1 MQKLI
6 IAGRPNTGK
15 STLFNALT
23 GTRDALVH
31 DRPGVTRDT
40 IVGNMRDRMWEIV
53 DTAGLENAK
62 SGIAAD
68 STNAAMDAIAGAD
81 AILFVV
87 DGRVGL
93 MPADMD
99 WARAVRRKTR
109 APVMLVANKS
119 ESGRRMAD
127 LSDFYKLGF
136 GAPVQISAEH
146 KIGFDA
152 IYEFVDKISPNESK
166 KNDAKTNTP
175 QKLKIAIMGQP
186 NVGKSTLVNQV
197 LGQKRQ
203 IVIDKPGVTRDTV
216 KIPTNFY
223 GRDIVLMD
231 TAGLRRK
238 AGVTDDVE
246 TLSALKSL
254 DAIEKSDVVIL
265 VVDAT
270 RNIENQALGIAARVY
285 DAGKILCV
293 ALNKWDLVAPELRDE
308 KLLKLKH
315 QFTNSFHQIIKPLI
329 LAISAETG
337 SGVKNM
343 FRRIY
348 EQWDI
353 SNTDAPTSL
362 INRIVEKLVADRQ
375 PPMSRL
381 KRPMKIKFARQTGR
395 HPMKITINVGGA
407 SDIPESYTRYLRRGL
422 ANALKWEHLPIIV
435 EYKKD
440 ENPFD
445 DK

>member
-1 MQKLI
+1 MMKVT

-15 STLFNALT
+15 STLFNGLT

-31 DRPGVTRDT
+31 DRPGVTRDNLGG
-40 IVGNMRDRMWEIV
+40 VMRNRPYQIM

-62 SGIAAD
+62 TGIAAD
-68 STNAAMDAIAGAD
+68 STNMALGAIADAD

-87 DGRVGL
+87 DGRTGL
-93 MPADMD
+93 TGEDLD
-99 WARAVRRKTR
+99 WARLVRRKTR
-109 APVMLVANKS
+109 APVLLLANKA
-119 ESGRRMAD
+119 ESGRRLAD
-127 LSDFYKLGF
+127 LADFYKLGF
-136 GAPVQISAEH
+136 GAPVTISAEH
-146 KIGFDA
+146 KSGFDA
-152 IYEFVDKISPNESK
+152 IYEFLDKTAEQIGAAIE
-166 KNDAKTNTP
+166 
-175 QKLKIAIMGQP
+175 QKDVPADSRIKIAILGQP
-186 NVGKSTLVNQV
+186 NVGKSTFVNRV
-197 LGQKRQ
+197 LGQTRQ
-203 IVIDKPGVTRDTV
+203 IVRDAPGITRDTV
-216 KIPTNFY
+216 KIPTRFY

-254 DAIEKSDVVIL
+254 DAIAKADVVIL
-265 VVDAT
+265 MVDAT

-293 ALNKWDLVAPELRDE
+293 ALNKWDLVDPTIRDE

-315 QFTNSFHQIIKPLI
+315 QFANSFHQIIKPMI
-329 LAISAETG
+329 LAVSAETG
-337 SGVKNM
+337 TGVQNM

-353 SNTDAPTSL
+353 SIAQAPTSL
-362 INRIVEKLVADRQ
+362 INRIVEKLVATRQ

-407 SDIPESYTRYLRRGL
+407 SDIPESYTRYLRRGI
-422 ANALKWEHLPIIV
+422 ATELKWEHLPVVID
-435 EYKKD
+435 YKKED
-440 ENPFD
+440 NPFD
-445 DK
+445 

>member
-1 MQKLI
+1 MKVI

-15 STLFNALT
+15 STLFNGLT

-31 DRPGVTRDT
+31 DRPGVTRDNLGGT
-40 IVGNMRDRMWEIV
+40 MRDRPYQIM

-68 STNAAMDAIAGAD
+68 STNMALGAIADAD

-87 DGRVGL
+87 DGRTGL
-93 MPADMD
+93 TGEDLD
-99 WARAVRRKTR
+99 WARLVRRKTR
-109 APVMLVANKS
+109 APVLLLANKA
-119 ESGRRMAD
+119 ESSQRLAD
-127 LSDFYKLGF
+127 LADFYKLGF
-136 GAPVQISAEH
+136 GAPVKISAEH
-146 KIGFDA
+146 KSGFGA
-152 IYEFVDKISPNESK
+152 IYEFLDKTANEIGATATAT
-166 KNDAKTNTP
+166 DTP
-175 QKLKIAIMGQP
+175 DDNRIKIAILGQP
-186 NVGKSTLVNQV
+186 NVGKSTFVNRV
-197 LGQKRQ
+197 LGQTRQ
-203 IVIDKPGVTRDTV
+203 IVRDAPGITRDTV
-216 KIPTNFY
+216 KIPTRFY

-254 DAIEKSDVVIL
+254 DAIAKADVVIL
-265 VVDAT
+265 MVDAT

-293 ALNKWDLVAPELRDE
+293 ALNKWDLVEPAIRDE

-315 QFTNSFHQIIKPLI
+315 QFSNSFHQIIKPMI
-329 LAISAETG
+329 LAVSAETG
-337 SGVKNM
+337 TGVQNM

-353 SNTDAPTSL
+353 SMAQAPTSL
-362 INRIVEKLVADRQ
+362 INRIVEKLVATRQ

-407 SDIPESYTRYLRRGL
+407 SDIPESYTRYLRRGI
-422 ANALKWEHLPIIV
+422 ATELKWEHLPVVI

-440 ENPFD
+440 DNPFD
-445 DK
+445 

>member
-1 MQKLI
+1 MKVI

-15 STLFNALT
+15 STLFNGLT

-31 DRPGVTRDT
+31 DRPGVTRDNLGGT
-40 IVGNMRDRMWEIV
+40 MRDRPYQIM

-68 STNAAMDAIAGAD
+68 STNMALGAIADAD

-87 DGRVGL
+87 DGRTGL
-93 MPADMD
+93 TGEDLD
-99 WARAVRRKTR
+99 WARLVRRKTR
-109 APVMLVANKS
+109 APVLLLANKA
-119 ESGRRMAD
+119 ESSQRLAD
-127 LSDFYKLGF
+127 LADFYKLGF
-136 GAPVQISAEH
+136 GAPVKISAEH
-146 KIGFDA
+146 KSGFSA
-152 IYEFVDKISPNESK
+152 IYEFLDKTANEIGATTTAT
-166 KNDAKTNTP
+166 DTP
-175 QKLKIAIMGQP
+175 DDNRIKIAILGQP
-186 NVGKSTLVNQV
+186 NVGKSTFVNRV
-197 LGQKRQ
+197 LGQTRQ
-203 IVIDKPGVTRDTV
+203 IVRDAPGITRDTV
-216 KIPTNFY
+216 KIPTRFY

-254 DAIEKSDVVIL
+254 DAIAKADVVVL
-265 VVDAT
+265 MVDAT

-293 ALNKWDLVAPELRDE
+293 ALNKWDLVEPAIRDE

-315 QFTNSFHQIIKPLI
+315 QFSNSFHQIIKPMI
-329 LAISAETG
+329 LAVSAETG
-337 SGVKNM
+337 TGVQNM

-353 SNTDAPTSL
+353 SMAQAPTSL
-362 INRIVEKLVADRQ
+362 INRIVEKLVATRQ

-407 SDIPESYTRYLRRGL
+407 SDIPESYTRYLRRGI
-422 ANALKWEHLPIIV
+422 ATELKWEHLPVVI

-440 ENPFD
+440 DNPFD
-445 DK
+445 

>member
-1 MQKLI
+1 MLKLTI
-6 IAGRPNTGK
+6 VGRPNTGK

-40 IVGNMRDRMWEIV
+40 ISGQMRDRAWEIF

-68 STNAAMDAIAGAD
+68 STNMALDAISSSD

-93 MPADMD
+93 TSSDID
-99 WARAVRRKTR
+99 WARLVRRKTHS
-109 APVMLVANKS
+109 PVLLIVNKS
-119 ESGRRMAD
+119 ESAKRLAD
-127 LSDFYKLGF
+127 IHDFYKLGF
-136 GAPVQISAEH
+136 GEPVTISAEH
-146 KIGFDA
+146 KKGFDK
-152 IYEFVDKISPNESK
+152 IYEFLDNILPENQSDKLEEE
-166 KNDAKTNTP
+166 P

-186 NVGKSTLVNQV
+186 NVGKSTLVNRV
-197 LGQKRQ
+197 LGEKRQ
-203 IVIDKPGVTRDTV
+203 IVMDAPGITRDTV
-216 KIPTNFY
+216 KIPTKFY
-223 GRDIVLMD
+223 GRDIVIMD

-238 AGVTDDVE
+238 AGIKDDVE

-265 VVDAT
+265 VIDAT
-270 RNIENQALGIAARVY
+270 KNIENQALGIAARVY

-293 ALNKWDLVAPELRDE
+293 ALNKWDLVEPEVRDE

-315 QFTNSFHQIIKPLI
+315 QFTNSFHQIIKPMI

-337 SGVKNM
+337 TGVQNM

-362 INRIVEKLVADRQ
+362 INRIIEKLIDARQ

-422 ANALKWEHLPIIV
+422 AEALHWEHLPIII
-435 EYKKD
+435 EYKKE

-445 DK
+445 EK

>member
-1 MQKLI
+1 MMKVT

-15 STLFNALT
+15 STLFNGLT

-31 DRPGVTRDT
+31 DRPGVTRDNLGG
-40 IVGNMRDRMWEIV
+40 VMRNRPYQIM

-62 SGIAAD
+62 TGIAAD
-68 STNAAMDAIAGAD
+68 STNMALGAIADAD

-87 DGRVGL
+87 DGRTGL
-93 MPADMD
+93 TGEDLD
-99 WARAVRRKTR
+99 WARLVRRKTR
-109 APVMLVANKS
+109 APVLLLANKA
-119 ESGRRMAD
+119 ESGRRLAD
-127 LSDFYKLGF
+127 LVDFYKLGF
-136 GAPVQISAEH
+136 GAPVTISAEH
-146 KIGFDA
+146 KSGFDA
-152 IYEFVDKISPNESK
+152 IYEFLDKTAEQIGAATEQ
-166 KNDAKTNTP
+166 NDAP
-175 QKLKIAIMGQP
+175 ADSRIKIAILGQP
-186 NVGKSTLVNQV
+186 NVGKSTFVNRV
-197 LGQKRQ
+197 LGQTRQ
-203 IVIDKPGVTRDTV
+203 IVRDAPGITRDTV
-216 KIPTNFY
+216 KIPTRFY

-254 DAIEKSDVVIL
+254 DAIAKADVVIL
-265 VVDAT
+265 MVDAT

-293 ALNKWDLVAPELRDE
+293 ALNKWDLVDPTIRDE

-315 QFTNSFHQIIKPLI
+315 QFANSFHQIIKPMI
-329 LAISAETG
+329 LAVSAETG
-337 SGVKNM
+337 TGVQNM

-353 SNTDAPTSL
+353 SIAQAPTSL
-362 INRIVEKLVADRQ
+362 INRIVEKLVATRQ

-407 SDIPESYTRYLRRGL
+407 SDIPESYTRYLRRGI
-422 ANALKWEHLPIIV
+422 ATELKWEHLPVVID
-435 EYKKD
+435 YKKED
-440 ENPFD
+440 NPFD
-445 DK
+445 

>member
-1 MQKLI
+1 MLKI
-6 IAGRPNTGK
+6 TIAGRPNTGK

-40 IVGNMRDRMWEIV
+40 IGGVVKNRPWEIF
-53 DTAGLENAK
+53 DTAGLESARGELEKN
-62 SGIAAD
+62 
-68 STNAAMDAIAGAD
+68 STDMALDAISSSD
-81 AILFVV
+81 AVLFVV

-93 MPADMD
+93 TSADTE
-99 WARAVRRKTR
+99 WARLVRRKTR
-109 APVMLVANKS
+109 APVLLLVNKS

-127 LSDFYKLGF
+127 THEFYKLGF
-136 GAPVQISAEH
+136 GEPIMISAEH
-146 KIGFDA
+146 KSGFDA
-152 IYEFVDKISPNESK
+152 IYEFMDKIAGDTEN
-166 KNDAKTNTP
+166 NIDTNTNEK
-175 QKLKIAIMGQP
+175 KLKIAILGQP
-186 NVGKSTLVNQV
+186 NVGKSTLVNRV
-197 LGQKRQ
+197 LGQTRQ
-203 IVIDKPGVTRDTV
+203 IVMDAPGITRDTV

-223 GRDIVLMD
+223 GRDIILMD

-238 AGVTDDVE
+238 AGVRDDVE

-254 DAIEKSDVVIL
+254 DAKEKSDVVIL

-270 RNIENQALGIAARVY
+270 RNIENQALGIASRVY

-293 ALNKWDLVAPELRDE
+293 ALNKWDLVEPEIRDE

-315 QFTNSFHQIIKPLI
+315 QFTNSFHQIIKPMI

-337 SGVKNM
+337 TGVRNM
-343 FRRIY
+343 MRRIY
-348 EQWDI
+348 EQWDT

-362 INRIVEKLVADRQ
+362 INRIVEKLIDARQ

-422 ANALKWEHLPIIV
+422 ASELKWEHLPIVI

-440 ENPFD
+440 DNPFD
-445 DK
+445 

>member
-68 STNAAMDAIAGAD
+68 STNVAMDAIAGAD

-329 LAISAETG
+329 LAISAEMG

>member
-1 MQKLI
+1 MKVI

-15 STLFNALT
+15 STLFNGLT

-31 DRPGVTRDT
+31 DRPGVTRDNLGGT
-40 IVGNMRDRMWEIV
+40 MRDRPYQIM

-68 STNAAMDAIAGAD
+68 STNMALGAIADAD

-87 DGRVGL
+87 DGRTGL
-93 MPADMD
+93 TGEDLD
-99 WARAVRRKTR
+99 WARLVRRKTR
-109 APVMLVANKS
+109 APVLLLANKA
-119 ESGRRMAD
+119 ESSQRLAD
-127 LSDFYKLGF
+127 LADFYKLGF
-136 GAPVQISAEH
+136 GAPVKISAEH
-146 KIGFDA
+146 KSGFGA
-152 IYEFVDKISPNESK
+152 IYEFLDKTANEIGATTTAT
-166 KNDAKTNTP
+166 DTP
-175 QKLKIAIMGQP
+175 DDNRIKIAILGQP
-186 NVGKSTLVNQV
+186 NVGKSTFVNRV
-197 LGQKRQ
+197 LGQTRQ
-203 IVIDKPGVTRDTV
+203 IVRDAPGITRDTV
-216 KIPTNFY
+216 KIPTRFY

-254 DAIEKSDVVIL
+254 DAIAKADVVVL
-265 VVDAT
+265 MVDAT

-293 ALNKWDLVAPELRDE
+293 ALNKWDLVEPAIRDE

-315 QFTNSFHQIIKPLI
+315 QFSNSFHQIIKPMI
-329 LAISAETG
+329 LAVSAETG
-337 SGVKNM
+337 TGVQNM

-353 SNTDAPTSL
+353 SMAQAPTSL
-362 INRIVEKLVADRQ
+362 INRIVEKLVATRQ

-407 SDIPESYTRYLRRGL
+407 SDIPESYTRYLRRGI
-422 ANALKWEHLPIIV
+422 ATELKWEHLPVVI

-440 ENPFD
+440 DNPFD
-445 DK
+445 